1 MATTTI
7 VPKRSM
13 TSFYVNKPFD
23 VSFDVSSAF
32 SLLGTVTYQ
41 LCNSYSGLAPYTS
54 NGVSFTGTIPTS
66 GFKQYVQVD
75 ALVPTGSSVVTTFL
89 EPPVA
94 GTIAFPAWDSNGVMY
109 FAGGPYDTQIFS
121 VTADGSYSLFAGQTT
136 SGFTDGDRLT
146 TAKFVIPRGIT
157 FDSNGDMLI
166 ASYYNVRK
174 ITMSTGVVS
183 TIAGP
188 STSTRGF
195 VDGTGATARF
205 AYALSIKPEFGG
217 TGDFIITDYDN
228 NCIRRMTPGGAVT
241 TILGN
246 GSASG
251 WPNGVNSAGYLDATG
266 TAARFR
272 RPVDI
277 VYTASGD
284 MLICDQFNFRI
295 RKASPTMV
303 VTTYAGNGSS
313 VTANGTLTTA
323 GFGYPTGIE
332 LDLSENIYV
341 PEFYSSVI
349 RRVVGSNVTT
359 WAGAVNVNDYVNG
372 SLCNARFQTPEN
384 IRRNGTTLYVADRNA
399 RIRAIYLAA
408 EANTF
413 VSRPAGFTVLASSN
427 YPITVN
433 SRIDVSWTSVGGS
446 LPLYK
451 YEPFSNT
458 FTANGS
464 GGTTTDTLTYSTAST
479 ELLAYLTGTGTSNV
493 AFRGPNGANITY
505 PYPLTLSVRANSNG
519 AVVDDVSTSVTISP
533 ARIIVTPCNT
543 SLTFYRN
550 EPSANPVFSFVSS
563 SAQLI
568 YSATTLPAG
577 LSFTRTASN
586 AFALTGTPTV
596 QTFASNYSI
605 LGQDTSGRTYTIQV
619 SMVVNPERLII
630 DVSGSLALS
639 GLSSNAPIQPIT
651 FTSRFPPYNS
661 DRAVTYSWFPAPPA
675 GLQFARK
682 GDIPVTG
689 LSASISSLVDASFEL
704 TLSGTITS
712 NQIRTYA
719 SSNITSTSIVFNG
732 VRTNGGGLLSP
743 AIPKTITFSFAEAIL
758 FDSNVPRLYVGLP
771 VSNFYYSAKTYFP
784 FPVDTSIASIEL
796 TDGFIP
802 DGLDASFTQTTQ
814 RFTFTGTPTTAT
826 PYTFTLQASNSNG
839 TTFSLPIT
847 LTPSNDTITI
857 TPITDACYNFIQFRP
872 LSSGKDGFYS
882 PPLRYTATS
891 ASGGNVVLTGTNLP
905 TGVSV
910 ATIDASAGIYD
921 LSGVPTTSAGSSIA
935 TLNALVG
942 LTGATTTK
950 TFRYSVSAE
959 VFTFNDLSLAFTE
972 NVPITPVT
980 VVATT
985 LSEQPIIRYSSPSIP
1000 AELQIANTGRITGE
1014 IITSANGTFDVT
1026 AYTPYSSGT
1035 KTYSYTVTP
1044 DSVLL
1049 QPASYRTVTAPGCN
1063 VSIQINAYSASATTV
1078 SNFQISGGSYG
1089 LGIGSTSGLLSGTLS
1104 SSLPTTTTF
1113 TLAGS
1118 AGDVTGTLV
1127 GTMITD
1133 NLTVNRAQIL
1143 RNDWANFFPNVT
1155 TLRILSSD
1163 TDGASWTQ
1171 RYSQSNNLYAA
1182 MIGTNGSNLYLVP
1195 TSSNVV
1201 LSSTDTVTFGSN
1213 SYDVSSSSPYAT
1225 SIVNKPGTS
1234 TWWMVG
1240 TAETASPP
1248 TRGTFLYTSSNDGV
1262 TWSRAEITTG
1272 GFTARDK
1279 NLSSSGHWS
1288 PYINGG
1294 AALAYKD
1301 GVLLL
1306 GGNRILRSTD
1316 DGLNWSTVTGGFTL
1330 EVASF
1335 SVDHESVWI
1344 AAGSDTYETISNAAW
1359 SGTTANT
1366 ICYSTDAGL
1375 SWTSAANGFGM
1386 NGYGVVHGGGAWIAY
1401 GLSFVYPAY
1410 FLSPLV
1416 SFDGINWATTDVSS
1430 CLGPNAGN
1438 TRPDPYRMTIGFDE
1452 SDWKLVVPTTDTT
1465 VSLFT
1470 HSYDTPLLSGWTSE
1484 NISSFFPSSTSNT
1497 LFSSYL
1503 AQTIDPGADITTITF
1518 PLPNTGPIFTSPP
1531 QTTFIL
1537 WQYMPLPPV
1546 TFLAP
1551 GATSYFISPLP
1562 TGLSW
1567 DPVTH
1572 TLSGACVTLGTQ
1584 TFTVYAQNS
1593 GLTALVITL
1602 IVEVPRI
1609 IKQQTGAGAYTSLVR
1624 QYTTVNA
1631 AQNARDTRAFPTQV
1645 SGIGEFASPY
1655 PPDVI
1660 TPSNCPC

>member
-1 MATTTI
+1 
-7 VPKRSM
+7 
-13 TSFYVNKPFD
+13 
-23 VSFDVSSAF
+23 
-32 SLLGTVTYQ
+32 
-41 LCNSYSGLAPYTS
+41 
-54 NGVSFTGTIPTS
+54 
-66 GFKQYVQVD
+66 
-75 ALVPTGSSVVTTFL
+75 
-89 EPPVA
+89 
-94 GTIAFPAWDSNGVMY
+94 
-109 FAGGPYDTQIFS
+109 
-121 VTADGSYSLFAGQTT
+121 
-136 SGFTDGDRLT
+136 
-146 TAKFVIPRGIT
+146 
-157 FDSNGDMLI
+157 MLI
-166 ASYYNVRK
+166 ASYYNIRK
-174 ITMSTGVVS
+174 ITMSTGQVS

-195 VDGTGATARF
+195 VDGTGGTARF

-217 TGDFIITDYDN
+217 TGNFIITDYDN
-228 NCIRRMTPGGAVT
+228 NCIRRMTPGGTVT

-251 WPNGVNSAGYLDATG
+251 WPNGVNSAGFVNATG

-272 RPVDI
+272 RPIDI

-313 VTANGTLTTA
+313 VTADGTLATA

-349 RRVVGSNVTT
+349 RRIVGSNVTT
-359 WAGAVNVNDYVNG
+359 WAGALNVNDYVNG

-408 EANTF
+408 EANAF
-413 VSRPAGFTVLASSN
+413 VSRPAGFTVLATTS

-433 SRIDVSWTSVGGS
+433 SRIDVSWTSVGGL

-464 GGTTTDTLTYSTAST
+464 GGGIDGTTDTLTYSTSST

-493 AFRGPNGANITY
+493 AFRGPNGANIAY

-519 AVVDDVSTSVTISP
+519 AVVDDVSTSVTINP

-577 LSFTRTASN
+577 LSFVRTASN

-639 GLSSNAPIQPIT
+639 NLTSNAPIQPIT

-682 GDIPVTG
+682 GGIPVTG
-689 LSASISSLVDASFEL
+689 LSASIASLVDASFEL

-712 NQIRTYA
+712 NQIRAYA
-719 SSNITSTSIVFNG
+719 SNNITSTSIVFNG

-814 RFTFTGTPTTAT
+814 RFTFAGTPTTAT
-826 PYTFTLQASNSNG
+826 PYSFTLQATNSNG

-857 TPITDACYNFIQFRP
+857 TPFLDACYNFIQFRP

-905 TGVSV
+905 AGVTLV
-910 ATIDASAGIYD
+910 ATDASAGIYD
-921 LSGVPTTSAGSSIA
+921 LSGVPTMFAGSSIA

-1000 AELQIANTGRITGE
+1000 AELQIANTGRITGA

-1104 SSLPTTTTF
+1104 SSLPTITTF
-1113 TLAGS
+1113 TLSGS

-1133 NLTVNRAQIL
+1133 NLTVNRAAMIEVQEQSNLRVYYSDDLGLNWNLASSNNGLVAARVGANNIDTYLIPTSSDIIL
-1143 RNDWANFFPNVT
+1143 RSTTGSNYTSVALGQSAYDPLMTGIAYKPGSSIWWVGGTISNDAGRSVYVFKTPNDG
-1155 TLRILSSD
+1155 LSWDAGTPPGEFSD
-1163 TDGASWTQ
+1163 RSSNATPSAGVYDAYLYGGVDLAYRDGVLLMGGGTGVVRSVDDGASWTEVSAGLSEVGRFSLDQ
-1171 RYSQSNNLYAA
+1171 
-1182 MIGTNGSNLYLVP
+1182 GT
-1195 TSSNVV
+1195 
-1201 LSSTDTVTFGSN
+1201 
-1213 SYDVSSSSPYAT
+1213 
-1225 SIVNKPGTS
+1225 
-1234 TWWMVG
+1234 
-1240 TAETASPP
+1240 
-1248 TRGTFLYTSSNDGV
+1248 
-1262 TWSRAEITTG
+1262 
-1272 GFTARDK
+1272 
-1279 NLSSSGHWS
+1279 
-1288 PYINGG
+1288 
-1294 AALAYKD
+1294 
-1301 GVLLL
+1301 
-1306 GGNRILRSTD
+1306 
-1316 DGLNWSTVTGGFTL
+1316 
-1330 EVASF
+1330 
-1335 SVDHESVWI
+1335 VWI
-1344 AAGSDTYETISNAAW
+1344 AVGSSIYSSRFDNTYT
-1359 SGTTANT
+1359 
-1366 ICYSTDAGL
+1366 TDAVTIVYSLDQGL
-1375 SWTSAANGFGM
+1375 SWTPTASGFNMNAYEVLYANG
-1386 NGYGVVHGGGAWIAY
+1386 VWLAS
-1401 GLSFVYPAY
+1401 GLDWTGSAFVGRIRY
-1410 FLSPLV
+1410 
-1416 SFDGINWATTDVSS
+1416 SFDGVNWPVLSDIPSFTYGTTLDVLPPGALATIGYDQGNWKILRTPNDGTATLYSHPGDTPIDAGWTTDDIT
-1430 CLGPNAGN
+1430 G
-1438 TRPDPYRMTIGFDE
+1438 E
-1452 SDWKLVVPTTDTT
+1452 
-1465 VSLFT
+1465 
-1470 HSYDTPLLSGWTSE
+1470 
-1484 NISSFFPSSTSNT
+1484 FPGIDVGSR
-1497 LFSSYL
+1497 FSSYTV
-1503 AQTIDPGADITTITF
+1503 QTIDPGADITTITF
-1518 PLPNTGPIFTSPP
+1518 PLPNTGPLFTSPA
-1531 QTTFIL
+1531 QTTYVL

-1551 GATSYFISPLP
+1551 GATAYFISPLP

-1584 TFTVYAQNS
+1584 TFTVYAS
-1593 GLTALVITL
+1593 DGVGGLTALVITL

-1655 PPDVI
+1655 PPDVV